1 MKGKPGVIMQTVLP
15 REEEV
20 EAIFSQILASP
31 DSCKKLMDVFYDAM
45 DDNHLLESDDPKH
58 FSKVLFYAYQNG
70 DVTALLLK
78 LCGKSM
84 FDLLRDAY
92 LIPKKFHGKAGMN
105 PVLLTNPDGELL
117 PATKK
122 IVSSREYSKF
132 KEIYKNHECAP
143 RSKLY
148 LADGYDIVRSYVGG
162 SEMNITEKKENKR
175 RGIMILYAL
184 PDTKKLG
191 LTEAQAYAVVWNT
204 FHNIQKE
211 APHAIVYY
219 GQETGLK
226 QEQTFD
232 EIGILLPIREF
243 EKKMLHHL
251 SEVDGLV
258 LTCREKMIKKAGV
271 KSLEL

>member
-1 MKGKPGVIMQTVLP
+1 MNSVLP

-31 DSCKKLMDVFYDAM
+31 DSCKKLMDIFYDVM
-45 DDNHLLESDDPKH
+45 DDNHLLEADNPKH

-70 DVTALLLK
+70 DISALLLK

-84 FDLLRDAY
+84 FDLLREAY
-92 LIPKKFHGKAGMN
+92 LIPKRFHGKAGKN
-105 PVLLTNPDGELL
+105 PVLLTNPEGELL
-117 PATKK
+117 PEAQK
-122 IVSSREYSKF
+122 IVSGREYSKF
-132 KEIYKNHECAP
+132 KETYKNHICAP

-148 LADGYDIVRSYVGG
+148 LADGYDIVRSYVNDTDM
-162 SEMNITEKKENKR
+162 EITEKRENKR

-184 PDTKKLG
+184 PDTKKIG
-191 LTEAQAYAVVWNT
+191 LTEAQAYAVVWDT

-226 QEQTFD
+226 KEQTFD
-232 EIGILLPIREF
+232 EIGILLP
-243 EKKMLHHL
+243 
-251 SEVDGLV
+251 
-258 LTCREKMIKKAGV
+258 
-271 KSLEL
+271 SLP

>member
-1 MKGKPGVIMQTVLP
+1 
-15 REEEV
+15 
-20 EAIFSQILASP
+20 
-31 DSCKKLMDVFYDAM
+31 
-45 DDNHLLESDDPKH
+45 
-58 FSKVLFYAYQNG
+58 
-70 DVTALLLK
+70 
-78 LCGKSM
+78 
-84 FDLLRDAY
+84 
-92 LIPKKFHGKAGMN
+92 
-105 PVLLTNPDGELL
+105 
-117 PATKK
+117 
-122 IVSSREYSKF
+122 
-132 KEIYKNHECAP
+132 
-143 RSKLY
+143 
-148 LADGYDIVRSYVGG
+148 
-162 SEMNITEKKENKR
+162 
-175 RGIMILYAL
+175 MILYAL

-226 QEQTFD
+226 KAQTFD

-258 LTCREKMIKKAGV
+258 LTCREKMIKKAVV

>member
-1 MKGKPGVIMQTVLP
+1 MQTVLP

-117 PATKK
+117 PTAKK

-132 KEIYKNHECAP
+132 KEI
-143 RSKLY
+143 
-148 LADGYDIVRSYVGG
+148 YDIVRSYVGG

-226 QEQTFD
+226 KEQTFD

>member
-1 MKGKPGVIMQTVLP
+1 MNSVLP

-31 DSCKKLMDVFYDAM
+31 DSCKKLMDIFYDVM
-45 DDNHLLESDDPKH
+45 DDNHLLEADNPKH

-70 DVTALLLK
+70 
-78 LCGKSM
+78 
-84 FDLLRDAY
+84 
-92 LIPKKFHGKAGMN
+92 
-105 PVLLTNPDGELL
+105 
-117 PATKK
+117 
-122 IVSSREYSKF
+122 F
-132 KEIYKNHECAP
+132 KETYKNHICAP

-148 LADGYDIVRSYVGG
+148 LADGYDIVRSYVNDTDM
-162 SEMNITEKKENKR
+162 EITEKRENKR

-184 PDTKKLG
+184 PDTKKIG
-191 LTEAQAYAVVWNT
+191 LTEAQAYAVVWDT

-226 QEQTFD
+226 KEQTFD

-251 SEVDGLV
+251 SEIDGLV
-258 LTCREKMIKKAGV
+258 LACREKMMKKAGME
-271 KSLEL
+271 SLEL

>member
-1 MKGKPGVIMQTVLP
+1 MNSVLP

-31 DSCKKLMDVFYDAM
+31 DSCKKLMDIFYDLM
-45 DDNHLLESDDPKH
+45 DDNHLLEADNPKH

-70 DVTALLLK
+70 DISALLLK

-84 FDLLRDAY
+84 FDLLREAY
-92 LIPKKFHGKAGMN
+92 LIPKRFHGKAGKN
-105 PVLLTNPDGELL
+105 PVLLTNPEGELL
-117 PATKK
+117 PEAQK
-122 IVSSREYSKF
+122 IVSGREYSKF
-132 KEIYKNHECAP
+132 KETYNDTDME
-143 RSKLY
+143 
-148 LADGYDIVRSYVGG
+148 
-162 SEMNITEKKENKR
+162 ITEKRENKR

-184 PDTKKLG
+184 PDTKKIG
-191 LTEAQAYAVVWNT
+191 LTEAQAYAVVWDT

-226 QEQTFD
+226 KEQTFD

-251 SEVDGLV
+251 SEIDGLV
-258 LTCREKMIKKAGV
+258 LACREKMMKKAGME
-271 KSLEL
+271 SLEL